1 VTITDDSL
9 SWSEGDALQLAGPR
23 AAIGIQFFSPMR
35 TEPLGSASTA
45 YWVKGDGPG

>member
-1 VTITDDSL
+1 MTITDDSL

-35 TEPLGSASTA
+35 TEPLGYASTA